1 MPNKAGLSLLP
12 SGSPQRISTSEFWR
26 NFGCMTRIL
35 TILNL
40 SRMACHIF
48 PTMNRS
54 CIVDPSLNTDGNAVA
69 KSKNATYVAWPFAKK
84 LCWIMAMMELIDDC
98 FYYL

>member
-1 MPNKAGLSLLP
+1 M
-12 SGSPQRISTSEFWR
+12 
-26 NFGCMTRIL
+26 M
-35 TILNL
+35 LNL
-40 SRMACHIF
+40 SLRVCHSF
-48 PTMNRS
+48 PTMFRS
-54 CIVDPSLNTDGNAVA
+54 CIVDSNPSLNTDGNAVA